1 MKLSVL
7 LLSLVA
13 AAVLLASPMVVAQV
27 VPPAPGV
34 DLPQAYFDQIA
45 ENPKAFQFE
54 KAWIEKARK
63 AKETREAFLSAPE
76 TGDMSFASL
85 PDGLKQAMMVS
96 GTTYVPVLM
105 GKFSNTGADPYPT
118 ASLQTKLFASPP
130 AASMTSLYDEMSY
143 GALNLTGT
151 VYGWYQASNIDTY
164 YEGAGG
170 CNGLREACG
179 AKTGQYIKEVLQLA
193 DPAVNFGTYD
203 NDGPDG
209 IPNSGDDD
217 GYVDFVAIVQPEIGA
232 ECGTT
237 NIWSHRW
244 VVGGWTEFGG
254 NPWVTN
260 DARTGGGNIVI
271 WDYTIQPALGSAN
284 GCGAGIIEIGV
295 FCHEFG
301 HAFGLPDLYDGT
313 GSAGIG
319 HWGLM
324 GSGNWNTPTN
334 PSHFDAWCKSQLGWI
349 VPTTVGSVSQAYS
362 IRNSEVT
369 PQAYRLNIMEEK
381 FRRTNVNP
389 IAGTYSMRCFLTA
402 AEATARVWPGGVGYG
417 NGWDEAVVRDFSYNG
432 TNPVNLQYDYA
443 YHTEASYDYGLVKI
457 DVNGTVT
464 TLASYDGT
472 GTGHGN
478 IDLTPY
484 LNGSGATSYTLMF
497 QFTSDYAA
505 SDEDNQG
512 FNSGTNGAFKFD
524 NVSVTGGGVTYS
536 TGFETYEDGWHY
548 DRTRN
553 PSTEYFLVENRN
565 STGAQFDQALHG
577 QGLVIYH
584 VEQDVATTLQGNTG
598 GSSNNVARGMML
610 EEADNL
616 NHLRNSTNRGDAG
629 DIFPGSTNN
638 TTFNA
643 GSAPNSNSLN
653 AQATNAAATLIGA
666 PGETMTA
673 NLRGGHLQPTLA
685 SIAPNSGDNNGP
697 VTITG
702 LLGGGFIYG
711 ATFLLRDGAL
721 NEYVATSVQWTGHA
735 KLAGT
740 LNLYGLPGGV
750 YDVVVRNPD
759 GQERVLP
766 ASFTVNDVG
775 TGIEAPGALTNA
787 LYQNHPNPFN
797 PTTTIRYSIK
807 ERGRVTLM
815 IYNAAG
821 QRVKTLADEIQTPTA
836 GGYTSVWNGTNDAGE
851 RVASGVYLY
860 KLTTA
865 DGYQA
870 VKKLVLLK

>member
-1 MKLSVL
+1 MKRFVL
-7 LLSLVA
+7 ALVLVG
-13 AAVLLASPMVVAQV
+13 AAVVLASPFALAQI

-34 DLPQAYFDQIA
+34 DLPQAYFDRIA

-118 ASLQTKLFASPP
+118 ASLQTKLFAAPP

-151 VYGWYQASNIDTY
+151 VYGWYQASNVDTY
-164 YEGAGG
+164 YEGAGT
-170 CNGLREACG
+170 CYGLCG
-179 AKTGQYIKEVLQLA
+179 TAKTGQFIKEVLQLA

-232 ECGTT
+232 ECGVTS
-237 NIWSHRW
+237 IWSHRW
-244 VVGGWTEFGG
+244 VVGGWPEFAQS
-254 NPWVTN
+254 PWVTN

-271 WDYTIQPALGSAN
+271 WDYTIQPAQGAVT
-284 GCGAGIIEIGV
+284 GCQLGIIEIGV

-301 HAFGLPDLYDGT
+301 HAFGLPDLYDGS

-324 GSGNWNTPTN
+324 GSGNWNSTTN
-334 PSHFDAWCKSQLGWI
+334 PAHLDAWCKGELGWI
-349 VPTTVGSVSQAYS
+349 VPTVAGPVSQPYS
-362 IRNSEVT
+362 IHSSEVNAE
-369 PQAYRLNIMEEK
+369 AYKLDIMEEK

-402 AEATARVWPGGVGYG
+402 AEATARAWPGGVGYG
-417 NGWDEAVVRDFSYNG
+417 NGWDEAVVREFSYNG
-432 TNPVNLQYDYA
+432 SNPVNLQYDYA
-443 YHTEASYDYGLVKI
+443 YHSEPGYDYGLVKI

-464 TLASYDGT
+464 TVASYDGT
-472 GTGHGN
+472 GTGHAN
-478 IDLTPY
+478 IDLTAY
-484 LNGSGATSYTLMF
+484 LNGSGASSYTLMF
-497 QFTSDYAA
+497 QFTSDIGY
-505 SDEDNQG
+505 SDEDG
-512 FNSGTNGAFKFD
+512 DYNSGTNGAFKFD

-536 TGFETYEDGWHY
+536 TGFEVYEDGWHY

-553 PSTEYFLVENRN
+553 PVQEYFLVENRN
-565 STGAQFDQALHG
+565 TAGAQFDQVLHG
-577 QGLVIYH
+577 QGLVVYH
-584 VEQDVATTLQGNTG
+584 VEQDVATTVLGNTG
-598 GSSNNVARGMML
+598 DASNNVARGMML

-616 NHLRNSTNRGDAG
+616 NHLRNNTNRGDAG
-629 DIFPGSTNN
+629 DVFPGSTNN
-638 TTFNA
+638 TTFNSA
-643 GSAPNSNSLN
+643 SAPNSNSLN
-653 AQATNAAATLIGA
+653 TYATNAAATLIGA
-666 PGETMTA
+666 AGATMTA
-673 NLRGGHLQPTLA
+673 NLRGGYLAPTAA

-697 VTITG
+697 VAITG
-702 LLGGGFIYG
+702 LLGGGFVYG
-711 ATFLLRDGAL
+711 ATFLLRDGAMT
-721 NEYVATSVQWTGHA
+721 EYPATTVQWVGKA
-735 KLAGT
+735 KLSGQ
-740 LNLYGLPGGV
+740 LNLYGMPGGV
-750 YDVVVRNPD
+750 YNVVVRNPD
-759 GQERVLP
+759 GQEAVL
-766 ASFTVNDVG
+766 AAAFTVNDVG

-860 KLTTA
+860 KLTAA

>member
-1 MKLSVL
+1 MKRFVL
-7 LLSLVA
+7 ALVLVG
-13 AAVLLASPMVVAQV
+13 AAVVLASPFALAQI

-34 DLPQAYFDQIA
+34 DLPQAYFDRIA

-105 GKFSNTGADPYPT
+105 GKYSNTGADPYPT
-118 ASLQTKLFASPP
+118 ASLQTKLFAAPP
-130 AASMTSLYDEMSY
+130 AASMSSLYGEMSY
-143 GALNLTGT
+143 GNLNLTGT
-151 VYGWYQASNIDTY
+151 VFGWYQASNVDTY
-164 YEGAGG
+164 YEGAGT
-170 CNGLREACG
+170 CYGLCG
-179 AKTGQYIKEVLQLA
+179 TAKTGQYIKEVLQLA

-232 ECGTT
+232 ECGATA
-237 NIWSHRW
+237 IWSHRW
-244 VVGGWTEFGG
+244 VVGGWPEFAQS
-254 NPWVTN
+254 PWVTN
-260 DARTGGGNIVI
+260 DARTGGGNIVV
-271 WDYTIQPALGSAN
+271 WDYTIQPALGSVN

-301 HAFGLPDLYDGT
+301 HAFGLPDLYDGS

-324 GSGNWNTPTN
+324 GSGNWNSPTN
-334 PSHFDAWCKSQLGWI
+334 PSHFDAWCKGELGWI
-349 VPTTVGSVSQAYS
+349 VPTVVGPVSQSYS
-362 IRNSEVT
+362 IDNSEVN
-369 PQAYRLNIMEEK
+369 AEAFRLNIMEEK
-381 FRRTNVNP
+381 FRRTNIAP
-389 IAGTYSMRCFLTA
+389 IAGSYSMRCFLTT

-417 NGWDEAVVRDFSYNG
+417 NGWDEAVVREFSYNG
-432 TNPVNLQYDYA
+432 SNPVNLQYDYA
-443 YHTEASYDYGLVKI
+443 YQTEATYDYGLVKI
-457 DVNGTVT
+457 DVNGTVNT
-464 TLASYDGT
+464 VASYDGT
-472 GTGHGN
+472 GSGHAN
-478 IDLTPY
+478 LDLTPY
-484 LNGSGATSYTLMF
+484 LNGSGATSYTLIF

-505 SDEDNQG
+505 SDEDG
-512 FNSGTNGAFKFD
+512 DFNSGASGAFKFD

-553 PSTEYFLVENRN
+553 PVQEYFLVENRN
-565 STGAQFDQALHG
+565 AAGAQFDQVLHG

-584 VEQDVATTLQGNTG
+584 VEQDVATTVLGNTG
-598 GSSNNVARGMML
+598 DASNNVARGMML
-610 EEADNL
+610 EEADSL
-616 NHLRNSTNRGDAG
+616 NHLRNNTNRGDAG
-629 DIFPGSTNN
+629 DVFPGSTNN
-638 TTFNA
+638 TTFN
-643 GSAPNSNSLN
+643 GSSAPKSWSLN
-653 AQATNAAATLIGA
+653 NYATNAAAELIGTA
-666 PGETMTA
+666 GATMTA
-673 NLRGGHLQPTLA
+673 NLRGGYLTPTAA

-697 VTITG
+697 VTITD
-702 LLGGGFIYG
+702 LLGGGFVYG
-711 ATFLLRDGAL
+711 ATFLLRDGAMT
-721 NEYVATSVQWTGHA
+721 EYPATTVQWVGKA
-735 KLAGT
+735 KLAGQ
-740 LNLYGLPGGV
+740 LDLYGMPGGV
-750 YDVVVRNPD
+750 YNVVVRNPD
-759 GQERVLP
+759 GQDAVL
-766 ASFTVNDVG
+766 AAAFTVNDVG
-775 TGIEAPGALTNA
+775 TGIEVPGALTNA